1 MGANVIYTD
10 VWSSMGEEKQ
20 KHDKDKN
27 FNGFTV
33 DKKLVSKANENSIIL
48 HCLPAYRG
56 KEITDEVMNSEKSR
70 IFIQAENRL
79 HVQQALLA
87 ALIKN

>member
-1 MGANVIYTD
+1 MIIKKAEEINKNKIIKSLMIPLAAVQGANVIYTD

-20 KHDKDKN
+20 KNDKDKN

-33 DKKLVSKANENSIIL
+33 DKKLVNKANENSIIL

-56 KEITDEVMNSEKSR
+56 KEILMK
-70 IFIQAENRL
+70 
-79 HVQQALLA
+79 
-87 ALIKN
+87 

>member
-1 MGANVIYTD
+1 MHKFRILYLFYQYALCGTL
-10 VWSSMGEEKQ
+10 
-20 KHDKDKN
+20 
-27 FNGFTV
+27 FV
-33 DKKLVSKANENSIIL
+33 DKKLVSKANENSIVL

-56 KEITDEVMNSEKSR
+56 KEITEEVMDSEKSR
-70 IFIQAENRL
+70 IFNQAENRL